1 MGRQMAN
8 GGSSAAI
15 QNRMA
20 VHKYMLVFY
29 SVILRFAFVGVKL
42 SFKMYK
48 VYFIGRDTKNILTY

>member
-29 SVILRFAFVGVKL
+29 SVILRFVGVKL